1 MKSKIIKITL
11 IVLAIAIVIGGFV
24 AVSYINRPKV
34 YDYYVKK
41 DGKGDGL
48 SAEAPV
54 ATITDVFEK
63 SNEKVNKWDTVNVNF
78 LYSEE
83 ETEMD
88 IVISPKTVKSN
99 VTIFIDNINMKDTK
113 IQFGEQKSKTVF
125 NKNLNIKAVKATK
138 LNVIKDGEF
147 EVLGDVQFIINN
159 AIVYTDENSFEKL
172 SINKEN
178 LLLFVS
184 PEYID
189 FVNFTS
195 KTGEFKIAEGYTA
208 KAYTK
213 DKKLVATSQEGVLKI
228 KAKSGIYN
236 IAVTKDDVA
245 ESDKYKDYIFYRG
258 GYNDKLDDNKYQ
270 GALANTYSKLTKD
283 KELKV
288 VYFGGSVTSGS
299 GASHGSYSWRGLIG
313 EWLKNNFPE
322 ANITN
327 CNKALGETGTHLG
340 VYRLNK
346 AVIEEKPDLLF
357 LEYSINDFYDKASY
371 ERAST
376 QFETIVRQVRE
387 KLPECDIVTILVI
400 DQYGV
405 TAAVN
410 NDDASDG
417 LHTQAKAHEYIS
429 SEYDIPTIHVGRA
442 FVREFLPKG
451 FKPGGEEWKEHV
463 KDIVHPT
470 DKGYMAYY
478 TVIKEFMT
486 NTLIFGDYGDCGVVE
501 KEQAILHN
509 KTLLDGNLTFFD
521 PDPELK
527 NINYPENFASLFT
540 FMPERVGIFKNDN
553 PEYVGVIKVAQSQE
567 AYIEVEFEGTELIM
581 LAEGVVSTAQYEVS
595 IDGGDWQIK
604 NYAGKNPVVMIRDIE
619 SGKHTARIRPSL
631 SKDMYISGFYSADS
645 AKASTRPSLFED

>member
-1 MKSKIIKITL
+1 MKNKIIKIIL
-11 IVLAIAIVIGGFV
+11 IVLVIAIAIGGVVTV
-24 AVSYINRPKV
+24 AYINRPKV

-48 SAEAPV
+48 SSKNPV
-54 ATITDVFEK
+54 ATIADVFEK
-63 SNEKVNKWDTVNVNF
+63 SDEKVNKQDTVNINF
-78 LYSEE
+78 LYDEE
-83 ETEMD
+83 ETDLD
-88 IVISPKTVKSN
+88 IIISPKTVKSN
-99 VTIFIDNINMKDTK
+99 VTVFIDNIKMNNTK
-113 IQFGEQKSKTVF
+113 IQFGAEKSKTVF
-125 NKNLNIKAVKATK
+125 NKNLNIKAVKAAKLDVTK
-138 LNVIKDGEF
+138 NGEF

-159 AIVYTDENSFEKL
+159 AITYTDGNSFEKL

-178 LLLFVS
+178 LLLYVS

-195 KTGEFKIAEGYTA
+195 KAGEFEIAEGYTA

-213 DKKLVATSQEGVLKI
+213 DKKLVATSQKGILKL
-228 KAKSGIYN
+228 KDKSGIYN
-236 IAVTKDDVA
+236 IAVTKDGVA
-245 ESDKYKDYIFYRG
+245 ASDKYAAYINYRG
-258 GYNDKLDDNKYQ
+258 GYNDKLDDSKYQ

-288 VYFGGSVTSGS
+288 VYFGGSVTAGA
-299 GASHGSYSWRGLIG
+299 GASHGSYCWRGLIG

-322 ANITN
+322 SDITN

-410 NDDASDG
+410 NDDAIDG
-417 LHTQAKAHEYIS
+417 LHTQARAHEYIS
-429 SEYDIPTIHVGRA
+429 SEYNIPTIHVGRA

-486 NTLIFGDYGDCGVVE
+486 NTLIFGDYGDCGVIA

-521 PDPELK
+521 PDPDLK
-527 NINYPENFASLFT
+527 QINYPESFASLFT
-540 FMPERVGIFKNDN
+540 FMPERVGIFKGDN
-553 PEYVGVIKVAQSQE
+553 PEYVGVIKVAQSKE
-567 AYIEVEFEGTELIM
+567 AYIEIEFEGTELIM
-581 LAEGVVSTAQYEVS
+581 LAEGVISTAQYEVS
-595 IDGGDWQIK
+595 IDGGEWQIK
-604 NYAGKNPVVMIRDIE
+604 NYGGKNPVVMIRDIE
-619 SGKHTARIRPSL
+619 SGKHTARIRPAL
-631 SKDMYISGFYSADS
+631 DKDMYISGFYSADS
-645 AKASTRPSLFED
+645 AKATTRPSLFED